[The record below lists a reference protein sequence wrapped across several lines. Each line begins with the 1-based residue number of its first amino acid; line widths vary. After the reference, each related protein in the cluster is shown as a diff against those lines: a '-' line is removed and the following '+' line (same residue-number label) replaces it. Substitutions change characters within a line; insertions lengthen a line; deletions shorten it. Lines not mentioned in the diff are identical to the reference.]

1 MKMIKQFTILFFIL
15 ALTSAAYAQFP
26 GGGGGGGGRPG
37 GGGGDFGG
45 QREKRQAVIPGT
57 DEDSPKGNG
66 KIKGIL
72 VDSTSKKPVEFA
84 SLALVDIKTNNPID
98 GTTTDEKGAFTM
110 TKVASGNFKILI
122 SFIGYK
128 TKTINNIKIDKKT
141 ELDLGSVVLTADVVQ
156 LNEVQVVGMAQL
168 IEEKVDRLVYNA
180 DKDITSKGGDA
191 SDVMRK
197 VPMLTVDLDGNVS
210 LRGNSNVRVLINNK
224 PSTMVATSV
233 ADALKQIPA
242 DMIKSVEV
250 ITSPSAKYDA
260 EGSGGIINIITKKST
275 IQGGTLN
282 LDTGVGNRGSNL
294 GLRGNYRT
302 GKLGFNLGGFGRFNY
317 HQPGRTESLQ
327 TGNGFSIQQTTTSKN
342 KGAFGSYNFGGDYEI
357 DKNTSI
363 SAGIRYGLRN
373 AITPQTISTLNTQ
386 GSTTTS
392 SYRDVNVKDLSGT
405 WDVNVDYIKTLSKPQ
420 QELSILGQFS
430 RNNRTNDFDA
440 DLYTYKSGI
449 SELLGQS
456 GNNNKS
462 SNQESTIQIDYQTP
476 IKTNQLLEIGG
487 KGIFRQVLST
497 YDYYNTVA
505 TPDPSSSLNYD
516 QNVAAGYASYTYTS
530 KSKFTLKAGARY
542 EYTGINARQGEVG
555 LNLPA
560 YGNLVPSL
568 NLSKTFGK
576 GQTVK
581 LGYNRRLQ
589 RPGIQF
595 LNPNV
600 NSSNPQNITRGNPEL
615 DPELTDQI
623 ELATSFF
630 KNNLYIN
637 VSTFAR
643 FTNNSIESIR
653 TTSDAGVITT
663 TYGNIGAKQ
672 NYGTNIF
679 GNLTLLK
686 IWQIGGGFDA
696 YYVSLKNN
704 SPNAALQS
712 TNDGFVLSGRF
723 RTGLTLKG
731 GWGIQGG
738 GFIRGKEV
746 QLQGSQGGF
755 RMYDLGVKK
764 DFKNKRGSIGLAMEN
779 FFAPA
784 LKMKTNLSSATFTQ
798 ESTIYRY
805 NRGFRLNF
813 SYRLGKMTFVESK
826 PRRRK
831 SVSNDDQ
838 KSDGGGGNDAGAQTQ
853 QAAPAIT
860 PVVIPQGGAAG
871 GRPQGAYGNRPAG
884 NKVDLSA
891 PQPADSTLRK
901 APGMRNA
908 PDSTMRKS
916 GMSVPQTSTDSTLR
930 KAPELMT
937 APDSTLKNPG
947 MVIPATPAD
956 STSGTKPASVMPDST
971 QKKPAVILPQTSAD
985 STKKDTIPQIKN

>member
-1 MKMIKQFTILFFIL
+1 MNMIKRFTLLGLILG
-15 ALTSAAYAQFP
+15 LTTTAFAQFGGG
-26 GGGGGGGGRPG
+26 GGGGGGGGRMG
-37 GGGGDFGG
+37 GGGGDFQRGG
-45 QREKRQAVIPGT
+45 DRQRQAVIPGT
-57 DEDSPKGNG
+57 VDDAPKGNG
-66 KIKGIL
+66 RIKGIL
-72 VDSTSKKPVEFA
+72 VDSVSNKPVEFA
-84 SLALVDIKTNNPID
+84 ALALVDDKTNTPVD
-98 GTTTDEKGAFTM
+98 GTTTDEKGAFNM

-128 TKTINNIKIDKKT
+128 TKTLKGIKIDKKT
-141 ELDLGSVVLTADVVQ
+141 ELDLGSVVLSPDVVQ

-168 IEEKVDRLVYNA
+168 IEEKVDRLVFNA
-180 DKDITSKGGDA
+180 EKDITSKGGDA

-197 VPMLTVDLDGNVS
+197 VPMLSVDLDGNVS

-302 GKLGFNLGGFGRFNY
+302 GKLGFSLGGFGRFNY
-317 HQPGRTESLQ
+317 HQPGRTDNLQ
-327 TGNGFSIQQTTTSKN
+327 TGKVEDFSVKQTTTSKN
-342 KGAFGSYNFGGDYEI
+342 NGAFGSYNFGTDYEI

-373 AITPQTISTLNTQ
+373 AKTPQSILTENTRA
-386 GSTTTS
+386 GVTTT
-392 SYRDVNVKDLSGT
+392 SYRDVDVKDLSGT
-405 WDVNVDYIKTLSKPQ
+405 WDVNVDYIKTLNKPQ
-420 QELSILGQFS
+420 QELSILGQYS

-440 DLYTYKSGI
+440 NLYNYKSGL
-449 SELLGQS
+449 SELIGQS

-476 IKTNQLLEIGG
+476 IKNNQLLEMGG
-487 KGIFRQVLST
+487 KGIFRQVLSR
-497 YDYYNTVA
+497 YDYYNTVS
-505 TPDPSSSLNYD
+505 TPDPSSSLDYD
-516 QNVAAGYASYTYTS
+516 QNVAAGYLSYTVTT
-530 KSKFTLKAGARY
+530 KNKFTLKAGARY
-542 EYTGINARQGEVG
+542 EYTGINAKQGEVE

-576 GQTVK
+576 GQTIK

-600 NSSNPQNITRGNPEL
+600 NSSNPQNITKGNPNL
-615 DPELTDQI
+615 DPELTDQV
-623 ELATSFF
+623 ELGTSFF
-630 KNNLYIN
+630 KNSLYIN
-637 VSTFAR
+637 VATFAR

-653 TTSDAGVITT
+653 TTSAESVITT

-672 NYGTNIF
+672 NYGANIF
-679 GNLTLLK
+679 GNLTLFK
-686 IWQIGGGFDA
+686 IWSVGGGVDA
-696 YYVSLKNN
+696 YYVNLKNN
-704 SPNAALQS
+704 SPDLALQS
-712 TNDGFVLSGRF
+712 HNDGIVISGRF

-738 GFIRGKEV
+738 GFARGKEI

-779 FFAPA
+779 FFTDA
-784 LKMKTNLSSATFTQ
+784 LKMKTNLSSSTFDQ
-798 ESTIYRY
+798 VSTTYRY
-805 NRGFRLNF
+805 NRGFRINF
-813 SYRLGKMTFVESK
+813 SYRLGKMTFVEQK
-826 PRRRK
+826 TRRRK

-838 KSDGGGGNDAGAQTQ
+838 KSDGGGNDGGGQMQ
-853 QAAPAIT
+853 QAAPAAT
-860 PVVIPQGGAAG
+860 PTVTPQGGTGAG
-871 GRPQGAYGNRPAG
+871 RPAGAGNRPQGQGG
-884 NKVDLSA
+884 FTA
-891 PQPADSTLRK
+891 PQKSTTDSTSRRQPGMNMPQRPDSTQRVPADSTGRK
-901 APGMRNA
+901 PETVAPA
-908 PDSTMRKS
+908 VVPDSTKKI
-916 GMSVPQTSTDSTLR
+916 P
-930 KAPELMT
+930 A
-937 APDSTLKNPG
+937 
-947 MVIPATPAD
+947 VIPQTPAD
-956 STSGTKPASVMPDST
+956 STS
-971 QKKPAVILPQTSAD
+971 KKP
-985 STKKDTIPQIKN
+985 